1 MTRRDPYTSRR
12 HIHMKT
18 DYIKN
23 LHTNYQNALTSFMRD
38 VPDKSLLD
46 FASMDAFVRSCAVS
60 IWAKGEAD
68 PEDCRAVLNEIYT
81 LTANRR
87 YYDRGEVEKT
97 LDFYR
102 SHNADISVPDFFMKL
117 VRYDVQR
124 GSSLSRVLAEV
135 FEVLFIQFAVIDER
149 MEYEEATQ
157 ITALYEKL
165 TYQCN
170 LNSVPARKSKELDP
184 YSLVKGGG
192 GGPAEPLPDDASLQI
207 EDEGKFPDVMKEL
220 DELVGLENV
229 KSEIRSI
236 VNFAKIQAIRKK
248 GGLKVFPISYHL
260 VFIGNPGTGKTTVA
274 RIVAKIYKQLGL
286 LSKGHLVEVDRSGL
300 VAGYVGQTAIKTQD
314 VIKKAMGG
322 ILFIDEAYMLSNERD
337 VFGQEAIDTLLK
349 AMEDHRDDLI
359 VIVAGYE
366 SLMLKF
372 IESNPGLKSRFNR
385 YIHFDDYSPDE
396 LFDILAGMCK
406 KNQYVL
412 SEEAAALVKDYFAR
426 IYAIRSESFGN
437 ARAVRN
443 CFEKMITNQANRVA
457 GYKEATIKQIQT
469 IEKEDLA
476 FLA

>member
-1 MTRRDPYTSRR
+1 
-12 HIHMKT
+12 MKS
-18 DYIKN
+18 DYINN
-23 LHTNYQNALTSFMRD
+23 LHTNYQNALMAFMRD
-38 VPDKSLLD
+38 VPDKSLID
-46 FASMDAFVRSCAVS
+46 FAGIDAYVRSCAVS
-60 IWAKGEAD
+60 IWAKGDAD
-68 PEDCRAVLNEIYT
+68 IEDCRSVLSEIYT
-81 LTANRR
+81 LQATRR
-87 YYDRGEVEKT
+87 FYDKTEVSKT
-97 LDFYR
+97 IDFYR
-102 SHNADISVPDFFMKL
+102 SHDAGKTVPEFFVKL
-117 VRYDVQR
+117 VRYDVLHK
-124 GSSLSRVLAEV
+124 SCFSRALAEI
-135 FEVLFIQFAVIDER
+135 FEVIFIQFAVIDER
-149 MEYEEATQ
+149 MEYAEAEQ

-165 TYQCN
+165 TYYCN
-170 LNSVPARKSKELDP
+170 LNNVAPRQSKELDP
-184 YSLVKGGG
+184 YKLVKESAA
-192 GGPAEPLPDDASLQI
+192 AEPLPEDTSLEI
-207 EDEGKFPDVMKEL
+207 EADGKYPDVMKEL

-236 VNFAKIQAIRKK
+236 VNFAKIQAVRKK

-300 VAGYVGQTAIKTQD
+300 VAGYVGQTAIKTQG
-314 VIKKAMGG
+314 VISKAMGG
-322 ILFIDEAYMLSNERD
+322 VLFIDEAYMLSSERD

-385 YIHFDDYSPDE
+385 YIHFDDYSPE
-396 LFDILAGMCK
+396 QLFDILAGMCS

-412 SEEAAALVKDYFAR
+412 SEEAQKLARAHFERVYAA
-426 IYAIRSESFGN
+426 RSESFGN

-457 GYKEATIKQIQT
+457 EYKEATIRQIQT
-469 IEKEDLA
+469 IEREDLA